1 MRAGPLSDPEVI
13 KTLNE
18 KFVNTWVL
26 LRELP
31 ELIGGAKGEAVS
43 LVAKE
48 MKHHYTDSVD
58 ILALTPD
65 AEVIMHQPEMALPY
79 KNQAQAYLSV
89 LQHTV
94 DAFEGR
100 RIRVGKGSRLDRNPI
115 SLGTELMEVLQVFR
129 ASGTDTTPD
138 YTVVEIDT
146 APFERSGILHIQIQV
161 GTGEAAG
168 TFELFDADTEIPT
181 ADDADEALEW
191 AWNVS
196 PGGIGHIFH
205 NFSRGRRFK
214 LVATGADNQ
223 VDCTNAFLARVSV
236 VPPFEE

>member
-1 MRAGPLSDPEVI
+1 MRAGPLSDSEVI
-13 KTLNE
+13 RTLNE

-31 ELIGGAKGEAVS
+31 ELISGAKGETVS
-43 LVAKE
+43 LVAKK
-48 MKHHYTDSVD
+48 MKRHYTDSVD
-58 ILALTPD
+58 ILVLTPD

-94 DAFEGR
+94 DTFEGKR
-100 RIRVGKGSRLDRNPI
+100 TRIGKRSKLDGNPI

-129 ASGTDTTPD
+129 ASGTDTPD
-138 YTVVEIDT
+138 YTVIEIDT
-146 APFERSGILHIQIQV
+146 TSFERGGILHIEIQV

-168 TFELFDADTEIPT
+168 TFELFDADAEIPT
-181 ADDADEALEW
+181 EDDADEALEG
-191 AWNVS
+191 AWDVS

-205 NFSRGRRFK
+205 DFSRGRRFK
-214 LVATGADNQ
+214 LVATGSDNQ
-223 VDCTNAFLARVSV
+223 TNCTNAFLARVSI
-236 VPPFEE
+236 VPPFEK

>member
-13 KTLNE
+13 RTLNE

-48 MKHHYTDSVD
+48 MKRHYTDSVD

-94 DAFEGR
+94 DAFEGKR
-100 RIRVGKGSRLDRNPI
+100 TRVGKRSKLDGNPI

-129 ASGTDTTPD
+129 ASGTDTPN

-146 APFERSGILHIQIQV
+146 TSFERGGILHIEIQV
-161 GTGEAAG
+161 GAGETVG
-168 TFELFDADTEIPT
+168 KFELFDADTEIPT
-181 ADDADEALEW
+181 EDDADEALEG
-191 AWNVS
+191 AWDVL

-205 NFSRGRRFK
+205 DFSRSRRFK
-214 LVATGADNQ
+214 LVATGSDNQ
-223 VDCTNAFLARVSV
+223 TNCTNAFLARVSI
-236 VPPFEE
+236 VPPFEK

>member
-13 KTLNE
+13 RTLNE

-43 LVAKE
+43 LVAKK
-48 MKHHYTDSVD
+48 MKRHYTDSVD

-79 KNQAQAYLSV
+79 RNQAQAYLSV

-94 DAFEGR
+94 DAFEGKR
-100 RIRVGKGSRLDRNPI
+100 TRVGKRSKLDGNPI
-115 SLGTELMEVLQVFR
+115 SLGVELMEVLQVFR
-129 ASGTDTTPD
+129 ASGTDTPN

-146 APFERSGILHIQIQV
+146 TSFERGGILHIEIQV

-168 TFELFDADTEIPT
+168 TFELFDADAEIPT
-181 ADDADEALEW
+181 EDDTDEALEG
-191 AWNVS
+191 AWDVP

-205 NFSRGRRFK
+205 DFRRGRRFK
-214 LVATGADNQ
+214 LIATGSGNLAN
-223 VDCTNAFLARVSV
+223 CPNAFLARVSI
-236 VPPFEE
+236 VPLFEK

>member
-1 MRAGPLSDPEVI
+1 MRAGPLSDPVVI
-13 KTLNE
+13 RTLNE

-43 LVAKE
+43 LLAKK
-48 MKHHYTDSVD
+48 MKRHYTDSVD
-58 ILALTPD
+58 ILVLTSD

-79 KNQAQAYLSV
+79 KNQAQSYLSV

-94 DAFEGR
+94 DAFEGKR
-100 RIRVGKGSRLDRNPI
+100 TRVGKRSKLDRNPI
-115 SLGTELMEVLQVFR
+115 SLGVELMEVLQVFC
-129 ASGTDTTPD
+129 SSDTDTPD

-146 APFERSGILHIQIQV
+146 TSFERGGILHIETQV

-168 TFELFDADTEIPT
+168 TFELFDADAEISTEN
-181 ADDADEALEW
+181 DANEALEGGW
-191 AWNVS
+191 DVP
-196 PGGIGHIFH
+196 PGGVGHIFH

-214 LVATGADNQ
+214 LVATGSGNQ
-223 VDCTNAFLARVSV
+223 TNCTNAFLARVSV
-236 VPPFEE
+236 VPPFEK

>member
-1 MRAGPLSDPEVI
+1 MRAGPLSDSEVI

-31 ELIGGAKGEAVS
+31 ELISGAKGEAVS

-48 MKHHYTDSVD
+48 MKRHYTDSVD
-58 ILALTPD
+58 ILVLTPD
-65 AEVIMHQPEMALPY
+65 AEVIIHQPEMTLPY
-79 KNQAQAYLSV
+79 QNQAQAYLSV
-89 LQHTV
+89 LQHAAG
-94 DAFEGR
+94 AFEGR
-100 RIRVGKGSRLDRNPI
+100 RIRVGKRSQLDGNPM

-129 ASGTDTTPD
+129 ASDTDTPD

-146 APFERSGILHIQIQV
+146 TPFERGGILHIEIQV
-161 GTGEAAG
+161 GAGEAVG

-181 ADDADEALEW
+181 EDDADEALDG
-191 AWNVS
+191 AWDVP

-214 LVATGADNQ
+214 LVATGSGNQ
-223 VDCTNAFLARVSV
+223 ANCTNAFLARVSA
-236 VPPFEE
+236 VPPFET